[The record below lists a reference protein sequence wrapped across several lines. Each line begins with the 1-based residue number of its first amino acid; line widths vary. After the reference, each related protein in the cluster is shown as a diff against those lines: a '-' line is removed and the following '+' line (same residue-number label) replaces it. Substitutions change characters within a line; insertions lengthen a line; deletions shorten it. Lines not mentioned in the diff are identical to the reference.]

1 MKLHRLLIGA
11 LIAVS
16 LSACMGVKFTYN
28 NLDWLLPWYVEDY
41 ITLTD
46 IQEEQ
51 FEQEFE
57 DLWAWHRE
65 NELPKYVTSL
75 KQLEEDIA
83 EDAIT
88 LEKIIAYQ
96 DEARDHYLVTAQRV
110 VSQGIDLMSTLS
122 DEQVAEMKE
131 IIMEEMAEYEERVFE
146 SSKEERIKKRIRN
159 TEKSFRRWIGKLTN
173 KQKILIEQWGSDLES
188 LYEYGFQ
195 YTVAS
200 RKAFFAAME
209 RREDK
214 EYLRERLLF
223 LTVERDQLH
232 TKEHLEA
239 RERNRDKTRQLLLT
253 MKDTL
258 TKKQRERLIRKIK
271 NYREPLE
278 ELAAEAESAS

>member
-96 DEARDHYLVTAQRV
+96 DEARDHY
-110 VSQGIDLMSTLS
+110 
-122 DEQVAEMKE
+122 
-131 IIMEEMAEYEERVFE
+131 
-146 SSKEERIKKRIRN
+146 
-159 TEKSFRRWIGKLTN
+159 
-173 KQKILIEQWGSDLES
+173 
-188 LYEYGFQ
+188 
-195 YTVAS
+195 
-200 RKAFFAAME
+200 
-209 RREDK
+209 
-214 EYLRERLLF
+214 
-223 LTVERDQLH
+223 H
-232 TKEHLEA
+232 
-239 RERNRDKTRQLLLT
+239 
-253 MKDTL
+253 
-258 TKKQRERLIRKIK
+258 
-271 NYREPLE
+271 
-278 ELAAEAESAS
+278 